1 VIRVCL
7 AGARGRMG
15 RMLGELLAQSEDL
28 SLISALEREGH
39 PELGAPL
46 GAGVLLGSDAGEAIA
61 RADVLLDFSAPAS
74 ALEHLALT
82 AEAGKSAVCGVTG
95 FTAEQQQAVQ
105 RVARRIALLVSSNM
119 SRGVYQL
126 GQLVEQAARAL
137 PGFDAEILD
146 IHHRNKADSPSGTAL
161 LLAAALE
168 AARAESRPIYGRK
181 AQRQGGEVGI
191 AALRGGDVVGE
202 HQVFFLGPG
211 EEIILTHRATS
222 REHFC
227 RGALDAVRFVSGK
240 APGLYG
246 MHHVFGGAPP

>member
-1 VIRVCL
+1 
-7 AGARGRMG
+7 MG
-15 RMLGELLAQSEDL
+15 RMLTELLCGAEDL
-28 SLISALEREGH
+28 TLASALERVGH
-39 PELGAPL
+39 PELGALL
-46 GAGVLLGSDAGEAIA
+46 GAGVALGFDAREAIA
-61 RADVLLDFSAPAS
+61 RADVLLDFSAPAA
-74 ALEHLALT
+74 ALAHLALA
-82 AEAGKSAVCGVTG
+82 AEAGKPAVCGVTG
-95 FTAEQQQAVQ
+95 FTAEQLQAVQ
-105 RVARRIALLVSSNM
+105 REARRIALLVSSNM

-126 GQLVEQAARAL
+126 GRLVEQAARAL

-161 LLAAALE
+161 LLAAALQ
-168 AARAESRPIYGRK
+168 AVRAAESRPIYGRK
-181 AQRQGGEVGI
+181 AQREGGEVGI

-227 RGALDAVRFVSGK
+227 RGALDAVRFVAGK

-246 MHHVFGGAPP
+246 MQHVFEGAQP